1 MNDIVITINKRT
13 RELTNKKIIKL
24 GVEGENLQDNLI
36 FKFDDEFV
44 DGQARLEYEL
54 ENGTSNYIIMTKVN
68 ESYELPIKSIITKK
82 GLSYFQLVIDE
93 AENTNGIPIFKSEKF
108 CINIAEGIN
117 AVEEAPEGYE
127 QWIEIADAK
136 LIEIDNLNIEAE
148 QTQNGATIT
157 ITKKDGTEESVSIL
171 NGTQGPKGDKG
182 DTGDTGATG
191 SQGPKG
197 DKGDTGE
204 RGPQGERGLQGEQ
217 GIPGRDGTNGTNGR
231 DGYVQYTAGDNIT
244 IENDVISADVPQ
256 VDLSDYAK
264 FKPYT
269 SLTSTSAPFIFKG
282 KETGIY
288 TFYDSYNQ
296 NFYYK
301 GEETSTRKQE
311 YMKPVY
317 INIYKTYDDAQ
328 DTERFATFLGITD
341 TDIIVGNFTAQKVEG
356 QTPNVAIH
364 ISYSGNILS
373 QSSQSIYGAKTFFTI
388 PKQSSTT
395 APTQNE
401 QFTNKKYVDDLVAS
415 IGGGGSVKTF
425 TSTSAS
431 PLIKADNKDVGI
443 YINSEFT
450 NDRMYYKDEA
460 SGNNSNMSYNVLF
473 FEITADVTTAQI
485 NDIVGYYFA
494 FGTRR
499 NTESLENIGKLVRG
513 NIVKN
518 DPQYS
523 WNSAYYDF
531 SSAYGRNYWMIT
543 NNDQLFYGTKT
554 FNAIPRQS
562 STTAPTSDNEFTN
575 KKYVDDSIASAV
587 GNINAVLA
595 TMTTPGGE

>member
-1 MNDIVITINKRT
+1 M
-13 RELTNKKIIKL
+13 
-24 GVEGENLQDNLI
+24 
-36 FKFDDEFV
+36 
-44 DGQARLEYEL
+44 
-54 ENGTSNYIIMTKVN
+54 
-68 ESYELPIKSIITKK
+68 
-82 GLSYFQLVIDE
+82 
-93 AENTNGIPIFKSEKF
+93 
-108 CINIAEGIN
+108 
-117 AVEEAPEGYE
+117 
-127 QWIEIADAK
+127 
-136 LIEIDNLNIEAE
+136 
-148 QTQNGATIT
+148 
-157 ITKKDGTEESVSIL
+157 
-171 NGTQGPKGDKG
+171 
-182 DTGDTGATG
+182 
-191 SQGPKG
+191 
-197 DKGDTGE
+197 
-204 RGPQGERGLQGEQ
+204 
-217 GIPGRDGTNGTNGR
+217 
-231 DGYVQYTAGDNIT
+231 
-244 IENDVISADVPQ
+244 PQ

-395 APTQNE
+395 APTQDD

-415 IGGGGSVKTF
+415 VGGGGSVKTF

-431 PLIKADNKDVGI
+431 PLIKANNKDVGI

-460 SGNNSNMSYNVLF
+460 SGNNSNLLNNILF
-473 FEITADVTTAQI
+473 FELTSDIDTAQI
-485 NDIVGYYFA
+485 GDKVGYYYA
-494 FGTRR
+494 VGTRR
-499 NTESLENIGKLVRG
+499 NTASPDLIGNLMRG
-513 NIVKN
+513 DIVKN
-518 DPQYS
+518 DPQYT

-531 SSAYGRNYWMIT
+531 SSNSSRAYWWLT
-543 NNDQLFYGTKT
+543 NNDQSFYGTKK
-554 FNAIPRQS
+554 FDAIPEL
-562 STTAPTSDNEFTN
+562 TTARVYSNNNQLTS
-575 KKYVDDSIASAV
+575 KKYVDDSIAAAV

-595 TMTTPGGE
+595 TMTTPGGGE